1 MSITFFSVFFPEIFH
16 TEIKNKFI
24 TDKQKLLSPKQK
36 QKNLLEKLD
45 TEYCKTNTNKNIR
58 ILKTKTKYF
67 RTSENISTNNTNNN
81 LHNNNI
87 RDIISSKKNLKL
99 KKKSENKKQNYS
111 LNQALDEKIQPYKQY
126 LKERR
131 QLEKIKKEKIRYKN
145 ELMLKKKELLT
156 LPPKNK
162 IKGINFA
169 TQKGFGFFD
178 QYVES
183 KNYSKE
189 KIPNKKPVFIIKKKK
204 FDEFDIELFEDIK
217 SGKRK
222 NVFEEK
228 FAIKSFLRYDRL
240 KQSAFGFLK
249 YLHENPNFNY

>member
-1 MSITFFSVFFPEIFH
+1 MSITFFSIFFPEIFH
-16 TEIKNKFI
+16 TEVKNKFI
-24 TDKQKLLSPKQK
+24 TDKQRLLSPKQK
-36 QKNLLEKLD
+36 QKNLPEKLN
-45 TEYCKTNTNKNIR
+45 TEYCKTNINNNNIS
-58 ILKTKTKYF
+58 IFKTKTKYF
-67 RTSENISTNNTNNN
+67 RTSENISTNNTNI
-81 LHNNNI
+81 NNNKNV
-87 RDIISSKKNLKL
+87 RDIISQKKKL
-99 KKKSENKKQNYS
+99 KSENKKKNYS
-111 LNQALDEKIQPYKQY
+111 LYQAFNEKIQPYKQY

-145 ELMLKKKELLT
+145 ELMIKKKELLT

-189 KIPNKKPVFIIKKKK
+189 KIKNKKPVLIIKRKK
-204 FDEFDIELFEDIK
+204 FDEFDNELFEDIK

-228 FAIKSFLRYDRL
+228 FDIKSFLRYERL

-249 YLHENPNFNY
+249 YLNENPNFNF